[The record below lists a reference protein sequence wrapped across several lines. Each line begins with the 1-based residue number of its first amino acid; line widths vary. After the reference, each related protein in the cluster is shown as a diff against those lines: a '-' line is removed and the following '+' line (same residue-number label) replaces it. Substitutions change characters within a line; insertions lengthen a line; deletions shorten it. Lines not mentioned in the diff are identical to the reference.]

1 MNLFKG
7 ITPVLF
13 FAIIA
18 SGCTVPGDTQNKIAA
33 SQSEAALKTILDN
46 QLKAG
51 VNQSVYSEEQNF
63 VILGAPYKY
72 KEEVDLPEIF
82 SSPTRFKNFR
92 AKPLG
97 EVIDYLN
104 NTFSSYGV
112 YISFSADA
120 IKYLSKATEGDTS
133 NSTEATGTSDSTGEY
148 INVEAQYTNTNTSG
162 LIDGAG
168 VTISLRNESRIAFK
182 QLLDSIAAKTN
193 LWWKYGDDGRVTFY
207 RQDTKYF
214 RIDQYA
220 SSTKLKSSIN
230 SSTGGGEEGSGTTST
245 TASSHSYSLDRDLGK
260 PLEQLLAGVKS
271 VASEEARVEVLP
283 ALSLVAVT
291 DTPAKL
297 ELIESFIDQSNS
309 IAGKMI
315 RLNIELWEVITTD
328 STNMGIEQAIKY
340 QSGSTELKFDGV
352 PIGDSTNLG
361 GFGIKISEGAFKGT
375 EMAIR
380 ALQGTKALSLK
391 KTIDTTVPNNDIVPI
406 QYVNERKYAD
416 KIETSVSGDVITTTA
431 TTDTTTNGIVF
442 FATPKVNSNGT
453 IAIRLVTDISSLNAL
468 DPLEVGDTQLQLT
481 DRTVSALV
489 SARNVRPGETII
501 MTGFEQVIDNSQNQS
516 MLGSMFWWLGG
527 NDSSKKQRSVMLIL
541 VTPHIEKV

>member
-193 LWWKYGDDGRVTFY
+193 LWW
-207 RQDTKYF
+207 Q
-214 RIDQYA
+214 
-220 SSTKLKSSIN
+220 
-230 SSTGGGEEGSGTTST
+230 
-245 TASSHSYSLDRDLGK
+245 
-260 PLEQLLAGVKS
+260 
-271 VASEEARVEVLP
+271 
-283 ALSLVAVT
+283 
-291 DTPAKL
+291 
-297 ELIESFIDQSNS
+297 
-309 IAGKMI
+309 I
-315 RLNIELWEVITTD
+315 R
-328 STNMGIEQAIKY
+328 G
-340 QSGSTELKFDGV
+340 
-352 PIGDSTNLG
+352 
-361 GFGIKISEGAFKGT
+361 
-375 EMAIR
+375 
-380 ALQGTKALSLK
+380 
-391 KTIDTTVPNNDIVPI
+391 
-406 QYVNERKYAD
+406 
-416 KIETSVSGDVITTTA
+416 
-431 TTDTTTNGIVF
+431 
-442 FATPKVNSNGT
+442 
-453 IAIRLVTDISSLNAL
+453 
-468 DPLEVGDTQLQLT
+468 
-481 DRTVSALV
+481 
-489 SARNVRPGETII
+489 
-501 MTGFEQVIDNSQNQS
+501 
-516 MLGSMFWWLGG
+516 
-527 NDSSKKQRSVMLIL
+527 
-541 VTPHIEKV
+541 

>member
-1 MNLFKG
+1 MNVFKRF
-7 ITPVLF
+7 TPALVVL
-13 FAIIA
+13 ALV
-18 SGCTVPGDTQNKIAA
+18 GCAVPGDTQNKIAE
-33 SQSEAALKTILDN
+33 SQSDAALDTILAN
-46 QLKAG
+46 QLKEG
-51 VNQSVYSEEQNF
+51 INQSVYSEDQNF
-63 VILGAPYKY
+63 VILGDPFKF
-72 KEEVDLPEIF
+72 KEEVVLPEIF

-97 EVIDYLN
+97 EVVDYLN
-104 NTFSSYGV
+104 NTFSPYGV

-120 IKYLSKATEGDTS
+120 IAYLSKATEGDTS
-133 NSTEATGTSDSTGEY
+133 KSTETTGTSDSTGEE
-148 INVEAQYTNTNTSG
+148 IDVEAQYTNSNTAG

-168 VTISLRNESRIAFK
+168 VTISLRNESHIAFK

-207 RQDTKYF
+207 RQDTQYF

-220 SSTKLKSSIN
+220 ESTTLKSSIN
-230 SSTGGGEEGSGTTST
+230 SSTGGGEQGSGTSSA
-245 TASSHSYSLDRDLGK
+245 TASSHSYTLDRDLGK
-260 PLEQLLAGVKS
+260 PLEQLLAGVQS

-297 ELIESFIDQSNS
+297 ALIEAFIHQSNS

-361 GFGIKISEGAFKGT
+361 GFGIKISDGAFKGT
-375 EMAIR
+375 EMAIK

-516 MLGSMFWWLGG
+516 MLGDMFWWLGG

>member
-1 MNLFKG
+1 MNVFKRF
-7 ITPVLF
+7 TPALVVL
-13 FAIIA
+13 AIA
-18 SGCTVPGDTQNKIAA
+18 GCAVPGDTQNKIAE
-33 SQSEAALKTILDN
+33 SQSDAALDTILAN
-46 QLKAG
+46 QLKEG
-51 VNQSVYSEEQNF
+51 INQSVYSEDQNF
-63 VILGAPYKY
+63 VILGDPFKF

-97 EVIDYLN
+97 EVVDYLN
-104 NTFSSYGV
+104 NTFSPYGV

-120 IKYLSKATEGDTS
+120 IAYLSKATEGDTS
-133 NSTEATGTSDSTGEY
+133 KSTETTGTSDSTGEE
-148 INVEAQYTNTNTSG
+148 IDVEAQYTNSNTAG

-168 VTISLRNESRIAFK
+168 VTISLRNESHIAFK

-207 RQDTKYF
+207 RQDTQYF

-220 SSTKLKSSIN
+220 ESTTLKSSIN
-230 SSTGGGEEGSGTTST
+230 SSTGGGEQGSGTSSA
-245 TASSHSYSLDRDLGK
+245 TASSHSYTLDRDLGK
-260 PLEQLLAGVKS
+260 PLEQLLAGVQS

-297 ELIESFIDQSNS
+297 ELIEAFIHQSNS

-340 QSGSTELKFDGV
+340 QSGSTELQFDGV

-361 GFGIKISEGAFKGT
+361 GFGIKISDGAFKGT
-375 EMAIR
+375 EMAIK

-468 DPLEVGDTQLQLT
+468 DPLAVGDTQLQLT

-516 MLGSMFWWLGG
+516 MLGDMFWWLGG
-527 NDSSKKQRSVMLIL
+527 NDSAKKQRSVMLIL